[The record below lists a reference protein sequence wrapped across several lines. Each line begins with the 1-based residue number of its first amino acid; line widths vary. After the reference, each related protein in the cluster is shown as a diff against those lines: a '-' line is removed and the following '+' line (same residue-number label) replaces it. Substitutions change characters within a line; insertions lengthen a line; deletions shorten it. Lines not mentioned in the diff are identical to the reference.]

1 MKLIDFYA
9 LKKLVEQRFDMQD
22 LYLPAQFL
30 EIAKELAENGLWT
43 LFRKRALTAEEKKW
57 YPDGWCYIV
66 EAAPGYDEDPILV
79 TDGKDVWSDYFV
91 NNGTE
96 CYLDSG
102 HEIEEGMAWMYMPE
116 PYKEAEDVQ
125 SGR

>member
-22 LYLPAQFL
+22 LYLPIHFL
-30 EIAKELAENGLWT
+30 EIAEELAEKGLWT
-43 LFRKRALTAEEKKW
+43 TFKQRELTPLEKRLK
-57 YPDGWCYIV
+57 PDWCYILDDV
-66 EAAPGYDEDPILV
+66 PGYDEDAILV

-96 CYLDSG
+96 CYLDG
-102 HEIEEGMAWMYMPE
+102 GREIENGMAWMYMPE
-116 PYKEAEDVQ
+116 PYKEAKEHD
-125 SGR
+125 